1 MGILHQMEA
10 LMETL
15 LLTYG
20 MGITHTQP
28 QAQNQSYQHL
38 KDVWVNPM

>member
-1 MGILHQMEA
+1 MGTLHQMEA

-15 LLTYG
+15 PLTYG

-38 KDVWVNPM
+38 KHAWVNLM